1 MKILR
6 KSSERGLVE
15 IYWQV
20 WAIHFTKAW
29 GNICHKY
36 AMKGGTCLKPKVEDG
51 NEGKAVQHH
60 KRTNYQKALH
70 IFSPLYS
77 YAVNSSSFSTVSLQ
91 NVYEKTMGPAYVHA
105 SGLQS
110 QLSKWHPF
118 TDSSEGVRRTARA
131 KWVCAL
137 TRLKTTGGLVHKKLS
152 VRFFLH

>member
-1 MKILR
+1 
-6 KSSERGLVE
+6 
-15 IYWQV
+15 
-20 WAIHFTKAW
+20 
-29 GNICHKY
+29 
-36 AMKGGTCLKPKVEDG
+36 MKGGTCLKPKVEDG

-137 TRLKTTGGLVHKKLS
+137 TRLKTTCGLVHKKLS

>member
-1 MKILR
+1 MKEVLLRFIGKFEQFILQ
-6 KSSERGLVE
+6 KLEEIFVTNMLWNVE
-15 IYWQV
+15 P
-20 WAIHFTKAW
+20 
-29 GNICHKY
+29 
-36 AMKGGTCLKPKVEDG
+36 CLKPKVEDG